1 MFRFGA
7 KWVAV
12 VGIVVATSV
21 VLGAAANNGNGGNPK
36 QPDVV
41 AATVSVDQSTLF
53 VYGENLSS
61 SSLVTFGGIA
71 LGGVQ
76 ADSAGRQLIALMP
89 AVPPGSYRLVITNS
103 NKSCEFYVSVDA
115 AGGSAATEGVRD
127 QPDRPDLRRE
137 WHERR

>member
-12 VGIVVATSV
+12 VSIVVATSA

-61 SSLVTFGGIA
+61 SSLVTREMTT
-71 LGGVQ
+71 L
-76 ADSAGRQLIALMP
+76 P
-89 AVPPGSYRLVITNS
+89 TPRLVSQPSVTLS
-103 NKSCEFYVSVDA
+103 TKSVTLKV
-115 AGGSAATEGVRD
+115 
-127 QPDRPDLRRE
+127 
-137 WHERR
+137 

>member
-12 VGIVVATSV
+12 LGIVVATSV
-21 VLGAAANNGNGGNPK
+21 VASAAANNGNSGNPK

-76 ADSAGRQLIALMP
+76 AIRL
-89 AVPPGSYRLVITNS
+89 AVN
-103 NKSCEFYVSVDA
+103 
-115 AGGSAATEGVRD
+115 
-127 QPDRPDLRRE
+127 
-137 WHERR
+137 